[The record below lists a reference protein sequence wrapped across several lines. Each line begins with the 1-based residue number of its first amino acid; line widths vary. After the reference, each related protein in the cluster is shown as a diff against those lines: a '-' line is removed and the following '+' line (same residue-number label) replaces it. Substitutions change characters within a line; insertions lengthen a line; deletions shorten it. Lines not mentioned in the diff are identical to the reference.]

1 MHKEVKQGRKTVAI
15 VISLITITIALY
27 IHQFSKL
34 AMDKN
39 IGIKIFLE
47 VAVAVITC
55 LILFRETKRCKIAY
69 KYSIIS
75 DKLIINKINR
85 KIEENVES
93 LKIKDIIYIGD
104 ICNAPKEYTK
114 GKYSKHYIM
123 DFEIKGK
130 CVCIYKK
137 QDRIC
142 KFVFKPSNTLI
153 ERVNSII

>member
-15 VISLITITIALY
+15 IISLITITIALY
-27 IHQFSKL
+27 IYQFSKL
-34 AMDKN
+34 TMDKN
-39 IGIKIFLE
+39 MEIKVFLE

-55 LILFRETKRCKIAY
+55 LILFRETKRCKISY

-75 DKLIINKINR
+75 DKLIINKISR

-104 ICNAPKEYTK
+104 ICNAPKQYTR
-114 GKYSKHYIM
+114 GKYNKHYIM
-123 DFEIKGK
+123 DFETKGK

-137 QDRIC
+137 HNKIC

-153 ERVNSII
+153 ERVNNII